1 MTRKVRSIE
10 KYGIEKLIDVQL
22 INAYSHIEDVLEV
35 KEMVDYLKKDDK
47 YEKLEEARDIIFEL
61 SHRIDSE
68 LDKRGLGCLTEFF

>member
-22 INAYSHIEDVLEV
+22 INACSHIEDVLEV

-68 LDKRGLGCLTEFF
+68 LDKRGLGSLTEFF